1 MSQRRLF
8 TRVCVMAGSAFL
20 ALSSPAMTESGDDVL
35 VSSPEAVLSRADWT
49 AELTRVPADQRVAF
63 ATSPQRVQTVLNN
76 LLVNRTLAHR
86 ARDRGM
92 DKDPIVERRLV
103 LEIDRALAALMV
115 ERIESDAGAEFDRAT
130 ERNLARARELYL
142 VNRAKY
148 VVPEEIDVSHIL
160 FDIPKRGSKDAA
172 LAAAN
177 DARAK
182 LLAGADITELAP
194 ALSDDPSVTRN
205 KGRLDFGPRGRF
217 EPAFET
223 AAFAL
228 KNPGDVSEPVAT
240 RFGYHVIKL
249 EGRKPGRDMSFDEV
263 RSQILTEMRQ
273 KHVNDARESIV
284 AAIRRD
290 PRLQVNQ
297 KAVDG
302 LVVDVPVAPLPA
314 SAASP
319 PSASP
324 PK

>member
-1 MSQRRLF
+1 
-8 TRVCVMAGSAFL
+8 
-20 ALSSPAMTESGDDVL
+20 MTESLDDVL
-35 VSSPEAVLSRADWT
+35 VRGPEAVLIRADWV

-63 ATSPQRVQTVLNN
+63 ATGPQRVQTGLNN
-76 LLVNRTLAHR
+76 ILVNRTLAHR
-86 ARDRGM
+86 ARERGI
-92 DKDPIVERRLV
+92 DKDPVVERRLV
-103 LEIDRALAALMV
+103 LEVERALAGLMV
-115 ERIESDAGAEFDRAT
+115 ERIESEAGAEFDRAM
-130 ERNLARARELYL
+130 ERNVARARELYL

-160 FDIPKRGSKDAA
+160 FDIPKRGSRDAA

-194 ALSDDPSVTRN
+194 KLSDDPSVTRN

-217 EPAFET
+217 DPAFET

-297 KAVDG
+297 EAVDR
-302 LVVDVPVAPLPA
+302 LVVKVDAAVPPLNTG
-314 SAASP
+314 SP
-319 PSASP
+319 PAVSP